1 MTEDQAAGGDA
12 GTVEAEVGR
21 ELARARETLHL
32 SLAEAAQQLKFAPRQ
47 LEALEQGRFDV
58 LPTGT
63 FARGMVRSYAR
74 LLKLDPEPLVA
85 RIAGRVAAPDNA
97 EAVASARRP
106 IPITQTGRRTNLAYA
121 GLSIA
126 ILAVIV
132 GVVFEWQRERSQ
144 AARLT
149 FVPAAQEPARSTP
162 SNTVAST
169 VTPQLT
175 QPIEPQPAPAAQE
188 AAKADAPKTQPALA
202 KAQPDAAGAQADK
215 PAARP
220 GEAHRL
226 VLRFERESWVE
237 VRSRGGKLLMQGLN
251 PGGSERAV
259 EGSPPFTLVIGNAQ
273 HVRLSYDD
281 KQIDLAPYVKVE
293 VARFTLE

>member
-1 MTEDQAAGGDA
+1 
-12 GTVEAEVGR
+12 
-21 ELARARETLHL
+21 
-32 SLAEAAQQLKFAPRQ
+32 
-47 LEALEQGRFDV
+47 
-58 LPTGT
+58 
-63 FARGMVRSYAR
+63 
-74 LLKLDPEPLVA
+74 
-85 RIAGRVAAPDNA
+85 
-97 EAVASARRP
+97 
-106 IPITQTGRRTNLAYA
+106 
-121 GLSIA
+121 
-126 ILAVIV
+126 
-132 GVVFEWQRERSQ
+132 
-144 AARLT
+144 
-149 FVPAAQEPARSTP
+149 
-162 SNTVAST
+162 VAST

-175 QPIEPQPAPAAQE
+175 QPIETPPAPAAQE
-188 AAKADAPKTQPALA
+188 PAKAEAPKAQLDQAS
-202 KAQPDAAGAQADK
+202 AQPDPAKADK

>member
-175 QPIEPQPAPAAQE
+175 QPIETPPAPAAQE
-188 AAKADAPKTQPALA
+188 PAKAEAPKAQLDQAS
-202 KAQPDAAGAQADK
+202 AQPDPAKADK